1 MTQRAAAIGLVI
13 AGALVIAA
21 ALAIA
26 EPAPAAGLRPGVWLS
41 PAEVRR
47 LPERGAAWRQVKA
60 VADQPLG
67 QADIANQDSDHDTR
81 TLAVALVYA
90 RTGQRRYYLKAARA
104 IMAAVGT
111 ERGGRTLALGR
122 ALVSY
127 VVAADLIG
135 LRNDPAR
142 AGPFRSWLDGVRREQ
157 LAPQGRPT
165 LIATHELAPN
175 NWGAHAGASRI
186 AADVYLGD
194 ERDLARAAA
203 VFKGW
208 LGDRSAYSG
217 FNFGDD
223 LSWQA
228 RASAPVALDPPGARR
243 AGQSIDGALPD
254 DMRRGCKL
262 RFPPCRTLYPWEALQ
277 GAVVQA
283 EILSRQGY
291 DAWNWQHR
299 GLLRAAKFLFAL
311 DRRYPGS
318 HWWAPR
324 GNAWIPWLLNRR
336 YGTRFPAAAPART
349 GKGMGYTDWTAGN
362 RPCRGSCSAPSNPRR
377 SVSHVAATGKNRG
390 GDKRDAPA
398 GPALAVPLAIV
409 AVVLLAISGTAL
421 LLRRGSVN
429 RPASDRRG

>member
-1 MTQRAAAIGLVI
+1 MMGRAAVAIAIVI
-13 AGALVIAA
+13 AGALAVVAA
-21 ALAIA
+21 
-26 EPAPAAGLRPGVWLS
+26 PAPAADLRPGVWLS

-47 LPERGAAWRQVKA
+47 LPERGPAWQQVKA

-67 QADIANQDSDHDTR
+67 RADISNQDNEHDTR

-90 RTGQRRYYLKAARA
+90 RTGQPRYYLKAAQA
-104 IMAAVGT
+104 IMDAVGT

-135 LRNDPAR
+135 LRDDPAR
-142 AGPFRSWLDGVRREQ
+142 AAPFRSWLEGVRRER
-157 LAPQGRPT
+157 LAPQARPT

-194 ERDLARAAA
+194 TRDLARAAA

-208 LGDRSAYSG
+208 LGDRSVYSG
-217 FNFGDD
+217 FKFGDD

-228 RASAPVALDPPGARR
+228 NAKALVAVDPPGARR
-243 AGQSIDGALPD
+243 GGHAIDGALPD
-254 DMRRGCKL
+254 DMRRGCRL
-262 RFPPCRTLYPWEALQ
+262 RFPPCATLYPWEALQ

-283 EILSRQGY
+283 EMLSRQGY

-299 GLLRAAKFLFAL
+299 ALLRAANFLFGL
-311 DRRYPGS
+311 DRAYPQA

-336 YGTRFPAAAPART
+336 YGTRFPAHAPART
-349 GKGMGYTDWTAGN
+349 GKGMGYTDWTAGTVPCG
-362 RPCRGSCSAPSNPRR
+362 RPCSAPNGPRR
-377 SVSHVAATGKNRG
+377 TVAHVAPARPNRG
-390 GDKRDAPA
+390 GDKRDTVTGA
-398 GPALAVPLAIV
+398 ALAVL
-409 AVVLLAISGTAL
+409 AVVLLAMVGAAL

-429 RPASDRRG
+429 RPASGRRA

>member
-1 MTQRAAAIGLVI
+1 MRRRAAVAIGIVI
-13 AGALVIAA
+13 AGAL
-21 ALAIA
+21 AIA
-26 EPAPAAGLRPGVWLS
+26 GHAPAAGLRPGVWIS
-41 PAEVRR
+41 PAEVRK
-47 LPERGAAWRQVKA
+47 LPERGPAWHQVKT

-67 QADIANQDSDHDTR
+67 PANIANQDTEHDVR

-90 RTGQRRYYLKAARA
+90 RTGQHRYYIKAARA
-104 IMAAVGT
+104 IMNAVGT
-111 ERGGRTLALGR
+111 ERSGRTLALGR
-122 ALVSY
+122 GLVSY

-142 AGPFRSWLDGVRREQ
+142 AEPFRSWLAGVRGER
-157 LAPQGRPT
+157 LAPQSRPT

-194 ERDLARAAA
+194 RGDLARAAA

-208 LGDRSAYSG
+208 LGDRSVYSG
-217 FNFGDD
+217 FKFGDD
-223 LSWQA
+223 QSWQA
-228 RASAPVALDPPGARR
+228 NAAAPVPLDPPGARR
-243 AGQSIDGALPD
+243 DGRSIDGALPD

-262 RFPPCRTLYPWEALQ
+262 RFPPCATLYPWEALQ

-311 DRRYPGS
+311 DRRYPRSG
-318 HWWAPR
+318 WWAPR

-336 YGTRFPAAAPART
+336 YGTHFPAHAPART
-349 GKGMGYTDWTAGN
+349 GKGMGYTDWTAGT
-362 RPCRGSCSAPSNPRR
+362 RPCQAHCSAPGGPRR
-377 SVSHVAATGKNRG
+377 SVSHVAAASTNSG
-390 GDKRDAPA
+390 GEKGDAEA
-398 GPALAVPLAIV
+398 GTALAVL
-409 AVVLLAISGTAL
+409 AVVLLVMLGAAL
-421 LLRRGSVN
+421 IIRRGSVN